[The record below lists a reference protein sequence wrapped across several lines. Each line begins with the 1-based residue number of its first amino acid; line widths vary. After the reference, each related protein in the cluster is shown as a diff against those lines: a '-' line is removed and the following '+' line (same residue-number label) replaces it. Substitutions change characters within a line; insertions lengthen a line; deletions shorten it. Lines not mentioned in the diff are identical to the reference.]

1 MATNQRQNATL
12 AGKSP
17 EDTYMEVW
25 KIEQD
30 HSRTRWTVA
39 TFFFS
44 ISFAIFGFSFTTET
58 PAGSPINHI
67 QRIAGLV
74 LYWFS
79 YALFYQFNRYTRYL
93 RSCMMDMERKGEVSF
108 TFQSDA
114 AQRMYGRLRQ
124 YFTATW
130 LLFYFGLLYLAAVV
144 LLIAL
149 GVTLTKLP

>member
-1 MATNQRQNATL
+1 MAINQTQNATP

-30 HSRTRWTVA
+30 HTRTRWTVA

-44 ISFAIFGFSFTTET
+44 ISFAIFGFSFTTAT
-58 PAGSPINHI
+58 PTGSPINDI
-67 QRIAGLV
+67 QRIAGLI

-79 YALFYQFNRYTRYL
+79 YALFYQFNRYGRYL
-93 RSCMMDMERKGEVSF
+93 RSCLLKMERTGEVRF
-108 TFQSDA
+108 TFQSDVS
-114 AQRMYGRLRQ
+114 QRKQGRLQRF
-124 YFTATW
+124 FTATW

-144 LLIAL
+144 LLML
-149 GVTLTKLP
+149 FGVRLNP

>member
-1 MATNQRQNATL
+1 MAINQTQNTIQ

-25 KIEQD
+25 KIEQE
-30 HSRTRWTVA
+30 HTKTRWTVA

-58 PAGSPINHI
+58 PAGSPINDI
-67 QRIAGLV
+67 QRIVGLA

-79 YALFYQFNRYTRYL
+79 YALFYQFNRYTHYL
-93 RSCMMDMERKGEVSF
+93 RGCMLDMERNGEVRF
-108 TFQSDA
+108 TFQTNAS
-114 AQRMYGRLRQ
+114 QKMYGQWQRFFR
-124 YFTATW
+124 ATW

-144 LLIAL
+144 VLMVFR
-149 GVTLTKLP
+149 VTLPK